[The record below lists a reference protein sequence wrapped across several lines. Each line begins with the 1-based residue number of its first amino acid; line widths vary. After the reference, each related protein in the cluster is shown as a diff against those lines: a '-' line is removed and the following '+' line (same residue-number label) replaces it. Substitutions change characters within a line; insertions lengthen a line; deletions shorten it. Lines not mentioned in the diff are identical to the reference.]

1 MCRKWFGLEQ
11 KLVPFR
17 SAAAFGVRRDA
28 GSPLLVSLL
37 LSHCQER
44 TGGDAR
50 DLLPLLQPAA
60 PQLPPPAR
68 PPACQPACAPLTR
81 LPGVTSRTPSHPHLP
96 SFTENRRGGRRSEAL
111 PRAQGVKSLHAA
123 VAGVQNYAG
132 KFTMK

>member
-44 TGGDAR
+44 TGGDAW

-68 PPACQPACAPLTR
+68 LPACAPLTR
-81 LPGVTSRTPSHPHLP
+81 LPGVTSRTSSHPHLLP
-96 SFTENRRGGRRSEAL
+96 FTKTADAAEVATEARHS
-111 PRAQGVKSLHAA
+111 RAHRVRKPPCSRAE
-123 VAGVQNYAG
+123 VQNYAG
-132 KFTMK
+132 KFRMK

>member
-60 PQLPPPAR
+60 PKLPPPAR
-68 PPACQPACAPLTR
+68 LPARLRSVNAPAWRDVTHPFPPPPPLIHGKPPRWPPKRGAPARAGCEKP
-81 LPGVTSRTPSHPHLP
+81 PCSRS
-96 SFTENRRGGRRSEAL
+96 RGAKLCRKVYDE
-111 PRAQGVKSLHAA
+111 VKA
-123 VAGVQNYAG
+123 
-132 KFTMK
+132 